1 LPTPASE
8 IYSEENLRQLAR
20 RFNAS
25 VLDRRDKGGALWLV
39 MSDTPGARRILQA
52 WGFKYAL
59 GKGWWKK
66 DAE

>member
-8 IYSEENLRQLAR
+8 KYSEANLRQLAR

-39 MSDTPGARRILQA
+39 MGDAPEARRVLQA
-52 WGFKYAL
+52 WGFQYTQ

-66 DAE
+66 DA